1 MDLPRF
7 TAYARLLSDGQQT
20 PVFTLETEPLSV
32 PFDEQRFEEV
42 REWSRV
48 MYGRP
53 KTEVDAEI
61 AARAQFDEP
70 QPQRPASGLA
80 SLLSSSP
87 WKASNSASDD
97 D

>member
-53 KTEVDAEI
+53 KAEVDAEI
-61 AARAQFDEP
+61 ANRAQFDEP
-70 QPQRPASGLA
+70 QPQRPSGGLA
-80 SLLSSSP
+80 SLLGGSP
-87 WKASNSASDD
+87 WKTTASSSDD